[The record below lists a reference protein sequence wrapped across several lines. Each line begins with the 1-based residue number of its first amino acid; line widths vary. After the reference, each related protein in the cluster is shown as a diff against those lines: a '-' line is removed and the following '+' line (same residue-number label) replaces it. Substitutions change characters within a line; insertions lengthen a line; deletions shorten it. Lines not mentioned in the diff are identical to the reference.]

1 MSRLLWLLRRVS
13 PLLVL
18 VIFAP
23 SAVHHATGQPFPLP
37 GPAGPPAATTGVVFV
52 QFPEDGGGGGNNY
65 ALSAGQ

>member
-52 QFPEDGGGGGNNY
+52 QFPEDGGG
-65 ALSAGQ
+65 